1 MKHFYSNGKLL
12 IAGEYVVLDG
22 AISLAVPTKYGQ
34 SLSIK
39 NLNKP
44 NLIWKSFDNKGNIWF
59 EDVFLI
65 EEIALGFSNPRNDVS
80 NKLFEILNTAKRL
93 NSLFLTDEKGYEI
106 HTKLDFPRNW
116 GLGTSSTLIH
126 NIASWAKVDPYLL
139 LTRTFGGSGYDIAC
153 AQHDNAITYQL
164 ELNNEIS
171 HSVRNDKTHIIKS
184 VSFNPIFKDNLFFV
198 YLNQKQNSREGIA
211 QYKMNSSNL
220 SREISE
226 IKNIILQMIDCENL
240 EEFKILMNSH
250 EKIISGIIKQEPI
263 KTVLFNDFNGSIKSL
278 GAWGG
283 DFILVASNENPTT
296 YFKSKGF
303 ETIISYSEMVLKG

>member
-1 MKHFYSNGKLL
+1 VKHFYSNGKLL

-59 EDVFLI
+59 ENVFLI

-80 NKLFEILNTAKRL
+80 KKLFEILNTAKRL
-93 NSLFLTDEKGYEI
+93 NSSFLTDEKGYEI